1 MNEISYAESLS
12 LSNRVYLDVRSPS
25 EFAADSVP
33 GAVNIPLF
41 DDAERRE
48 VGILYRVAG
57 REDAV
62 IRGTEIAGAKLKG
75 LVGAFL
81 NYRDMNMV
89 ILCARGG
96 MRSSS
101 LSSLLSSLG
110 LSVYRLRDG
119 YRGYRRHV
127 FDRVRTMTMPAPL
140 YVLQGLT
147 GTGKTEVLR
156 ALPNAIDLEGMAG
169 HRSSV
174 FGGIG
179 LVPATQKRFESL
191 IVERLDSLAGAPW
204 ILVEGESRK
213 IGDLHLPERLH
224 EMMRAAPAIL
234 IEAPMTRRQDILYAE
249 YHASCDDENI
259 PAIVR
264 GLSSRLGHRQVE
276 ELLELYA
283 RGELEAFIRIMLEK
297 YYDPL
302 YLHSLERKEY
312 IARIENLDRD
322 RTIREIRG
330 AIASHLEVRSRPR
343 EDPPRR

>member
-12 LSNRVYLDVRSPS
+12 LPDRVYIDVRSPS
-25 EFAADSVP
+25 EFGADSVP
-33 GAVNIPLF
+33 GSVNIPLF

-48 VGILYRVAG
+48 VGTLYRAAG

-62 IRGTEIAGAKLKG
+62 MRGTEIAGAKLKE

-81 NYRDMNMV
+81 DYRDRNMV

-101 LSSLLSSLG
+101 LASLLASLG

-127 FDRVRTMTMPAPL
+127 FDRIGAMTMPAPL

-147 GTGKTEVLR
+147 GTGKTEILR
-156 ALPNAIDLEGMAG
+156 ALPNSIDLEQMAG

-179 LVPATQKRFESL
+179 LVPVTQKRFESL
-191 IVERLDSLAGAPW
+191 IVERLDALVGAPW

-213 IGDLHLPERLH
+213 IGDLHMPERLH
-224 EMMRAAPAIL
+224 EMMQSAPVIL
-234 IEAPMTRRQDILYAE
+234 IEAPMRRRQQILYEE
-249 YHASCDDENI
+249 YHGHCDDENI
-259 PAIVR
+259 PSIVR
-264 GLSSRLGHRQVE
+264 GLTSRLGKKQVE
-276 ELLELYA
+276 ELLEIYT
-283 RGELEAFIRIMLEK
+283 RGELGEFIRIMLEK

-302 YLHSLERKEY
+302 YLHSLKEKKY
-312 IARIENLDRD
+312 IARIANLERD
-322 RTIREIRG
+322 RTIREIRL
-330 AIASHLEVRSRPR
+330 AIENHLEGRP
-343 EDPPRR
+343 

>member
-12 LSNRVYLDVRSPS
+12 LPNRVYIDVRSPS

-33 GAVNIPLF
+33 EAVNIPLF

-48 VGILYRVAG
+48 VGTLYRAAG

-62 IRGTEIAGAKLKG
+62 IRGTEIAGAKLKE
-75 LVGAFL
+75 LVGTFL
-81 NYRDMNMV
+81 NYRDRNMI

-101 LSSLLSSLG
+101 LASLLSSLG

-127 FDRVRTMTMPAPL
+127 FDRVRSLTMPAPL

-179 LVPATQKRFESL
+179 LEPATQKRFESL

-213 IGDLHLPERLH
+213 IGDLHLPESLH
-224 EMMRAAPAIL
+224 DMMRSAPAIL
-234 IEAPMTRRQDILYAE
+234 IEAPMKRRQGILYEE
-249 YHASCDDENI
+249 YHGSCDDENI

-264 GLSSRLGHRQVE
+264 GLTSRLGKKQVD

-283 RGELEAFIRIMLEK
+283 RGDLEAFIRIMLEK

-302 YLHSLERKEY
+302 YLHSLEQKEY

-322 RTIREIRG
+322 RTIGEIHR
-330 AIASHLEVRSRPR
+330 AIANHLGGCT
-343 EDPPRR
+343 